1 MDERCAT
8 LASNPAFG
16 AYLARVSGKKQSI
29 GESRVVRGFLVR
41 NIEAESV
48 FELFVQVFTGFIGF
62 LSIKVVQK

>member
-1 MDERCAT
+1 MQT

-16 AYLARVSGKKQSI
+16 AYLARVSGKKRSI